1 MGKLKNL
8 EIEERDMGYR
18 SEVVLAVS
26 KEMVPH
32 FLTVMAQCEGIRG
45 MIQDCQTFDE
55 DYLEEGGMLLHW
67 SDIKWYES
75 YPEIAAIEKFINDCE
90 GEEVVGWDAEK
101 YEEDGEPW
109 NHVRFVRIGEER
121 DDVDVRG
128 HFAWEEIDLIRKVEF

>member
-1 MGKLKNL
+1 MGNLKNL
-8 EIEERDMGYR
+8 EIEKKDMGYR

-32 FLTVMAQCEGIRG
+32 FLIVLAQCEGVRG
-45 MIQDCQTFDE
+45 MIQDCDTFDKNYR
-55 DYLEEGGMLLHW
+55 DGGAMLMHW
-67 SDIKWYES
+67 DHIKWYDS

-90 GEEVVGWDAEK
+90 SEEVVGWDTEK
-101 YEEDGEPW
+101 DEEVGETW

-128 HFAWEEIDLIRKVEF
+128 HFAYDSIDLMRSVSF